1 MKQKSSTEADLEAR
15 IGEALALAFPWLPAE
30 ALEYQTKFSLQVGRG
45 TVTVGGEPVARIESR
60 SDVLVSHNG
69 KPLAVLELKRPG
81 QALTESDEKQGL
93 SYAALLHPHPPL
105 VVVTNGSDTRI
116 LDSYSGLAWSP
127 ADPSETAL
135 AHLVSNAGEL
145 AASRLKEA
153 VDVLLGSGSSVWVS
167 AVRAATAI
175 AVEERSGAWDELL
188 RPFVPDFLI
197 PRAATQ
203 KVLAALGGSR
213 RLVLVEGAPLIGKS
227 SVLRELASRTAT
239 DEEFAVLIVEAGEG
253 GGILRAVAAVLSDAL
268 SWPIAAE
275 EARHWLRQLSHRAGA
290 GRTPTLVLA
299 VDGVGPEHSEIRKE
313 VDELTAGS
321 YGAGVRIV
329 LAVDDTVADRLVMDG
344 RSESRIGRRAFRVP
358 VVGLDDAEFSAAQG
372 ILWEHRFGITH
383 GGRHSDE
390 LRIPWVLRSLAAR
403 LVCEPEHE
411 DETLSGMLPP
421 LIGVDL
427 IGIARERL
435 ERYPQLRLRLWEVA
449 RAVLAES
456 EDATRPV
463 SLVLA
468 SLTTFFVRRDALR
481 GVVADRDIEELA
493 ATGVLK
499 LTFGPLDEALYVVR
513 VPELLAAVMAT
524 LLADRLRDRTGEEP
538 SELVNWLIKR
548 AGTLL
553 LGDIIAA
560 QALLDLAVL
569 QGSLPL
575 GLLTE
580 LLRRPPRIE
589 TFRAGVQYAVPVG
602 EFDAAELTVDRRGNL
617 LDSGTR
623 GQRLRIAAEDLGSD
637 APVYRNLQPW
647 MILSHLAGIP
657 FLAQRDGDVSSEEV
671 SGRLDP
677 LLLMEVAACPIPLR
691 GPGREPGARMTRTHA
706 VPNNVSIVYR
716 EEGIIEPIT
725 LSMLRFLGSTGP
737 DAEGWIAEAC
747 ATGSLPL
754 LARLLIALTELKND
768 SRRST
773 WAAEV
778 LRSRVLL
785 ALEGSGLLP

>member
-1 MKQKSSTEADLEAR
+1 
-15 IGEALALAFPWLPAE
+15 
-30 ALEYQTKFSLQVGRG
+30 
-45 TVTVGGEPVARIESR
+45 
-60 SDVLVSHNG
+60 
-69 KPLAVLELKRPG
+69 
-81 QALTESDEKQGL
+81 
-93 SYAALLHPHPPL
+93 
-105 VVVTNGSDTRI
+105 
-116 LDSYSGLAWSP
+116 
-127 ADPSETAL
+127 
-135 AHLVSNAGEL
+135 VSNAGEL
-145 AASRLKEA
+145 ATSRLKEA
-153 VDVLLGSGSSVWVS
+153 VDVLLGSGSSVWVP

-175 AVEERSGAWDELL
+175 AVEERFGAWDELL
-188 RPFVPDFLI
+188 RPFVPGFLI

-239 DEEFAVLIVEAGEG
+239 GEEFAVLIVEAGEG

-358 VVGLDDAEFSAAQG
+358 VVGLDDAEFSAAQE

-499 LTFGPLDEALYVVR
+499 LTFGPLEEALYVVR

-524 LLADRLRDRTGEEP
+524 LLAGRLRDRTGEEP

-553 LGDIIAA
+553 LGDVIAA

-754 LARLLIALTELKND
+754 LARLLISLTELKND
-768 SRRST
+768 SRRSA

-778 LRSRVLL
+778 LRSRVLP